1 MLTSK
6 RPSSYRA
13 RPQPRRGRKEDP
25 SQEERKSPK
34 LHLAEEPELRRA
46 TYFAKLFFVLLA
58 VPLVEKD
65 LENH

>member
-1 MLTSK
+1 M
-6 RPSSYRA
+6 
-13 RPQPRRGRKEDP
+13 
-25 SQEERKSPK
+25 
-34 LHLAEEPELRRA
+34 AEEPELRRA